1 MIVFN
6 VLLIILLIICAIA
19 VERTKDLLS
28 AMIIFGAYSAIM
40 ALLWLL
46 LNAPDIAMT
55 EAAVGAGVTTI
66 LFVGV
71 LSKTRRNEDWKRSY
85 SDYF

>member
-1 MIVFN
+1 MQLLN
-6 VLLIILLIICAIA
+6 VILIIFLIGCAIA

-28 AMIIFGAYSAIM
+28 AVIIFATYSLVM

-46 LNAPDIAMT
+46 LRAPDVAMT

-71 LSKTRRNEDWKRSY
+71 ISRTRRMEK
-85 SDYF
+85 

>member
-1 MIVFN
+1 MIVFD
-6 VLLIILLIICAIA
+6 VLLIVLLIVCAIA

-28 AMIIFGAYSAIM
+28 ALIIFGAYSAIM

-71 LSKTRRNEDWKRSY
+71 LSKTRRNED
-85 SDYF
+85 

>member
-6 VLLIILLIICAIA
+6 VLLIVLLIVCAIA

-28 AMIIFGAYSAIM
+28 ALIIFGAYSAIM

-71 LSKTRRNEDWKRSY
+71 LSKTRRNED
-85 SDYF
+85 

>member
-1 MIVFN
+1 MVIFN
-6 VLLIILLIICAIA
+6 VILIVLLIACAIA

-28 AMIIFGAYSAIM
+28 ALIIFGAYSAIM

-71 LSKTRRNEDWKRSY
+71 LSKTRRNED
-85 SDYF
+85 

>member
-1 MIVFN
+1 MIVSN
-6 VLLIILLIICAIA
+6 VLLVILLIICAIA

-28 AMIIFGAYSAIM
+28 ALIIFGAYSAIM

-71 LSKTRRNEDWKRSY
+71 LSKTRRNED
-85 SDYF
+85 

>member
-6 VLLIILLIICAIA
+6 VLLVILLIICAIA

-28 AMIIFGAYSAIM
+28 ALIIFGAYSAIM

-71 LSKTRRNEDWKRSY
+71 LSKTRRNED
-85 SDYF
+85 

>member
-6 VLLIILLIICAIA
+6 VLLVILLIICAIA

-71 LSKTRRNEDWKRSY
+71 LSITRRNED
-85 SDYF
+85 